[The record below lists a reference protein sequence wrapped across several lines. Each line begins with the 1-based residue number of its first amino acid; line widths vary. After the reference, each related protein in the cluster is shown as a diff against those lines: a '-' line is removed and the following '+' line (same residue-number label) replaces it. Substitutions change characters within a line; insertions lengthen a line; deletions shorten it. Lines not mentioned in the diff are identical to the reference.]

1 MTPGNADMSIDVCV
15 ANANSTND
23 IRSFTLLVIILNL
36 VTFFESVAVVVVAVA
51 VAVFRV
57 QDSAALEI
65 DLGRVRVSIFR
76 LIEKPYNG
84 NDDLK

>member
-36 VTFFESVAVVVVAVA
+36 VTFFESVVAVV

-65 DLGRVRVSIFR
+65 DLGRVRVSMFR

-84 NDDLK
+84 SDDPK